1 MRFLLITFLSFSIVS
16 VSAQSN
22 SQNAVPDY
30 RTPSSLNPGKQEKE
44 PQKLSPKR
52 KFKLD
57 DRAMIRIYGGKVESR
72 KEFEA
77 RMVKTVKEIRKRERE
92 MKKPQYSDPMYFGHK
107 RPPKKHKAGK
117 LKYCKECGIRH

>member
-1 MRFLLITFLSFSIVS
+1 MRFLLITFLSFSIACA
-16 VSAQSN
+16 SAQSN
-22 SQNAVPDY
+22 SQNAEGVN
-30 RTPSSLNPGKQEKE
+30 RTPSSLNPGKQEME
-44 PQKLSPKR
+44 PAKLSSKR

-57 DRAMIRIYGGKVESR
+57 DRAMIRIYGGKIESR

-77 RMVKTVKEIRKRERE
+77 RMVKTVKAIRKRERE

-107 RPPKKHKAGK
+107 RPPKKHKAGQ